1 MRRRRNNAAATAAAA
16 TAGRV
21 RPSIRW
27 VDGRSNGRTDGQH
40 SSGGGALSSRSLSH
54 TTEPQHNLRDLL
66 GSKSTPS
73 PDRLFPLLSRSTDT
87 QSSLCGGNEKGEE
100 GARLHS
106 NACLSDER
114 GRHGKGQGREGGS
127 PIRLTD
133 RPRPSHRTD
142 RRTDGCCFFCCR
154 LSPPSPASNRALV
167 LLLD

>member
-1 MRRRRNNAAATAAAA
+1 MRTAEDAKGPPQQQPSVRRPTEPTA
-16 TAGRV
+16 
-21 RPSIRW
+21 
-27 VDGRSNGRTDGQH
+27 DGCYCSGGVSGVLSPLPPH
-40 SSGGGALSSRSLSH
+40 SSRWLSH
-54 TTEPQHNLRDLL
+54 TTESQYNLHDLTS
-66 GSKSTPS
+66 SKSTSSFNP
-73 PDRLFPLLSRSTDT
+73 LLLLLSRSTDT

-142 RRTDGCCFFCCR
+142 RRTDGR
-154 LSPPSPASNRALV
+154 M
-167 LLLD
+167 LLLLLPPFASLPCLQ